1 VCALKAVL
9 SNRYEL
15 ISKYTSNISLV
26 TTLLKRLFQVLKFL
40 LISLLTLTNLF
51 IMKVKL
57 LYSCLL
63 IACTI
68 SSAFAQETVDP
79 AMIQKIREE
88 GLNHSK
94 VMETA
99 FYLTDVSGP
108 RLSGSPSLKHAQD
121 WAVNQLKSWGM
132 VNAKREPWGKF
143 GKGWE
148 VEKNYAAITVPYY
161 HAIVAIPKAWT
172 PGTNGALRGDVI
184 LIKADTITDLNQYK
198 GRLAG
203 KIVIFDAKGGIERTF
218 KADAARVT
226 DEELDAMAKATA
238 QPPTA
243 RRTFD
248 SNSPQFAAQRKARAL
263 RTAINTFLQ
272 GENVGLILSQARGS
286 DGTAFT
292 TNGASYA
299 DTAKEVSPELET
311 SGEDYQRILRLV
323 KSGTKV
329 TMEADIKTRF
339 FTDDL
344 LGYNVVAEIPGTDKK
359 LKDQLVIIGGHLDS
373 WHGATGATD
382 NAAGSAVMMETM
394 RILKAVNFKP
404 RRTIRIA
411 LWSSEEQGLFGS
423 RGYVLNHFGDPKT
436 MELKPDQAK
445 VSAYYNLDNGSGKI
459 RGIYLQGDS
468 AAAPIFK
475 AWLAPFKDLGANTL
489 TIRNTGSTDHVS
501 FDAVGI
507 PGFQFIQDGLDY
519 GTRTHHSNQDTYDK
533 LSEDDLKQA
542 ATIVASFVYHTSQR
556 DEMIPRKELPKAQP
570 VVARN

>member
-1 VCALKAVL
+1 M
-9 SNRYEL
+9 
-15 ISKYTSNISLV
+15 NI
-26 TTLLKRLFQVLKFL
+26 
-40 LISLLTLTNLF
+40 
-51 IMKVKL
+51 KL

-63 IACTI
+63 VAGAIGTSC
-68 SSAFAQETVDP
+68 AQETVDT
-79 AMIQKIREE
+79 AMVRKIREE

-108 RLSGSPSLKHAQD
+108 RISGSPELKHAQD
-121 WAVNQLKSWGM
+121 WAVNQLKSWGL
-132 VNAKREPWGKF
+132 VNAQREPWGKF

-148 VEKNYAAITVPYY
+148 VQKNYAAITTPYY

-172 PGTNGALRGDVI
+172 PGTNGPVHGDIV
-184 LIKADTITDLNQYK
+184 LIKADTITDLDKYK
-198 GRLAG
+198 GTLQG
-203 KIVIFDAKGGIERTF
+203 KIVIFDAKAGTERTF
-218 KADAARVT
+218 KPDATRVT
-226 DEELDAMAKATA
+226 DDELDAMAKATS
-238 QPPTA
+238 QPAGP
-243 RRTFD
+243 RRAID
-248 SNSPQFAAQRKARAL
+248 RNSPAFRARAL
-263 RTAINTFLQ
+263 RTAINAFLQ
-272 GENVGLILSQARGS
+272 TENVALILSQARGS
-286 DGTAFT
+286 DGTVFT

-299 DTAKEVSPELET
+299 DTAKAVSPELET

-323 KSGTKV
+323 KAGIKV
-329 TMEADIKTRF
+329 TMEADIKTQF

-344 LGYNVVAEIPGTDKK
+344 QGYDVVAEIPGTDKK
-359 LKDQLVIIGGHLDS
+359 LKDQVVMVGGHLDS

-382 NAAGSAVMMETM
+382 NGAGSAVMMETM

-423 RGYVLNHFGDPKT
+423 RGYVLNHFGDLKT
-436 MELKPDQAK
+436 MELKPEQAK
-445 VSAYYNLDNGSGKI
+445 VSAYYNLDNGTGKI

-468 AAAPIFK
+468 LAGPIFK
-475 AWLAPFKDLGANTL
+475 AWLEPFKDLGASTI

-519 GTRTHHSNQDTYDK
+519 GARTHHSNQDTYDK

-542 ATIVASFVYHTSQR
+542 ATIVASFVYNTSQR
-556 DEMIPRKELPKAQP
+556 DEMIPRKELPKPQP
-570 VVARN
+570 AVARN